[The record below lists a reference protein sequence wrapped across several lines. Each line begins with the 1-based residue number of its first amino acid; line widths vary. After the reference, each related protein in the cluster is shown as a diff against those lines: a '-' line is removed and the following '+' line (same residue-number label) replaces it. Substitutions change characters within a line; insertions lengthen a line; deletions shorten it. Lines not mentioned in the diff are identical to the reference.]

1 MKPNHLMKENIYTA
15 ANCATLIRTVIGG
28 ACFYMAFANHSEV
41 WNYAGLLT
49 HWILDVADGNLARS
63 LKQETIS
70 GAQFDILT
78 DRLLIT
84 FFYLNYLVFH
94 PTNLLIVILFLLEF
108 TLLDH
113 YLSNQFLNWGILSP
127 NYFYQVDR
135 LIWNLNWS
143 APGKFI
149 NSGMV
154 TILLITTNTVIP
166 MLIVVLLLIAVKV
179 FSFARLQRLVQ
190 ALLA

>member
-1 MKPNHLMKENIYTA
+1 MKPNQLMKENIHTA
-15 ANCATLIRTVIGG
+15 ANCVTLIRVVIGG
-28 ACFYMAFANHSEV
+28 ACFYMAFASHSEV
-41 WNYAGLLT
+41 WNYAGLLA

-84 FFYLNYLVFH
+84 FFYLNYLIFH

-113 YLSNQFLNWGILSP
+113 YLSNQFLNWGIISP

-149 NSGMV
+149 NSALV
-154 TILLITTNTVIP
+154 TILLITTNAFVP
-166 MLIVVLLLIAVKV
+166 VLIVVLLLIAIKA
-179 FSFARLQRLVQ
+179 FSFARLQHLVQ
-190 ALLA
+190 ALPS

>member
-1 MKPNHLMKENIYTA
+1 
-15 ANCATLIRTVIGG
+15 
-28 ACFYMAFANHSEV
+28 MAFANHSEV

-49 HWILDVADGNLARS
+49 HWILDVADGNLARL

-113 YLSNQFLNWGILSP
+113 YLSNQFLNWGIISP

-135 LIWNLNWS
+135 LIWSLNWS

-149 NSGMV
+149 NSGLV
-154 TILLITTNTVIP
+154 TILLITTNAFVP
-166 MLIVVLLLIAVKV
+166 ALIVVLMLIAIKL
-179 FSFARLQRLVQ
+179 FSFARLQLLVQ
-190 ALLA
+190 ALPS

>member
-1 MKPNHLMKENIYTA
+1 LKPNQLMKENIYTV

-28 ACFYMAFANHSEV
+28 TCFYMAFASHSEV

-49 HWILDVADGNLARS
+49 HWILDVADGSLARS
-63 LKQETIS
+63 LKQETIL

-84 FFYLNYLVFH
+84 FFYLNYLIFH
-94 PTNLLIVILFLLEF
+94 PANLLIVILFLLEF

-113 YLSNQFLNWGILSP
+113 YLSNQFLNWGIISP

-154 TILLITTNTVIP
+154 TILLITTNAVMP
-166 MLIVVLLLIAVKV
+166 VLIVVLLLIAVKV
-179 FSFARLQRLVQ
+179 FSFARLQHLVQ
-190 ALLA
+190 ALPS